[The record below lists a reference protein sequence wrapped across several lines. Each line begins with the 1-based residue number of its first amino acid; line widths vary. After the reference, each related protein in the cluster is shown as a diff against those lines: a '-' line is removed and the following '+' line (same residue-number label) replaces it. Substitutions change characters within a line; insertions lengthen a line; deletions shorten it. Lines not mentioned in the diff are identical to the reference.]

1 MSYVQQVIKATG
13 GHAAPAENLKEDEE
27 GYSDFIL
34 EFDAD
39 DLQYL
44 AEVGEDYEDM
54 GEEKE
59 EEGRPPAPS
68 GYHYMPDGRLMRDD
82 EHSVRESLAATGYLI
97 PEEQD
102 LADAL
107 LEIVEKHGKFNADN
121 TGVWAGYN
129 SAEENADN
137 AVIGVKCGN
146 CVFWEGPNGCK
157 ITVNE
162 TEEGGLCRFA
172 ILPDNTVTAAAGSK
186 PAPKKDQIKG
196 SSKNAKG
203 SASSSGTVNFSDK
216 VVKALQNKADEH
228 NEKHGDTASKKTS
241 VRTLKAVYRR
251 GAGAFSTGYR
261 PGQNRNSW
269 AMARVNAFLHLLRT
283 GSPKNSKYV
292 TDNDLLPAAH
302 KRSSKKSAAI
312 TASADPCWE
321 GYVQLGMK
329 MKRGELVP
337 NCVPI
342 KAAQN
347 LELIQSALSSDD
359 LEEVLTMY
367 NSAVGGYRRVALTSA
382 AEVAARSF
390 VEYKDAYEGEELTE
404 AVLWELHSYLE
415 YATLGVEDDADI
427 VAAHSDLLTEGHPT
441 QAVTASLEARINW
454 AAAAPELEEDSRE
467 AVKAA
472 LSLDADTIEALHATS
487 RVKALVSSGKLS
499 AHTAALV
506 NSLMSN

>member
-1 MSYVQQVIKATG
+1 MFEERNPELT
-13 GHAAPAENLKEDEE
+13 APEEVLEEEVPE
-27 GYSDFIL
+27 GYH
-34 EFDAD
+34 
-39 DLQYL
+39 
-44 AEVGEDYEDM
+44 
-54 GEEKE
+54 
-59 EEGRPPAPS
+59 R
-68 GYHYMPDGRLMRDD
+68 MPDGTIMKDSAHDNEAAL
-82 EHSVRESLAATGYLI
+82 EKESG
-97 PEEQD
+97 
-102 LADAL
+102 
-107 LEIVEKHGKFNADN
+107 
-121 TGVWAGYN
+121 
-129 SAEENADN
+129 
-137 AVIGVKCGN
+137 
-146 CVFWEGPNGCK
+146 
-157 ITVNE
+157 
-162 TEEGGLCRFA
+162 
-172 ILPDNTVTAAAGSK
+172 
-186 PAPKKDQIKG
+186 
-196 SSKNAKG
+196 
-203 SASSSGTVNFSDK
+203 
-216 VVKALQNKADEH
+216 
-228 NEKHGDTASKKTS
+228 
-241 VRTLKAVYRR
+241 
-251 GAGAFSTGYR
+251 
-261 PGQNRNSW
+261 
-269 AMARVNAFLHLLRT
+269 
-283 GSPKNSKYV
+283 
-292 TDNDLLPAAH
+292 
-302 KRSSKKSAAI
+302 
-312 TASADPCWE
+312 DPCWE

-342 KAAQN
+342 KAAQS